1 MNINFLTGCATG
13 FHYSKNLIFKTTHL
27 LNRAIRYYSPFFLYQ
42 TNLLDLS
49 FLIKKI
55 EERKDENFETW
66 GEGHKGDVYS
76 NIFTKRNRL
85 MRASDGRE
93 QNPKELWK
101 AFHSNPN
108 IVFLGQPILLQNI
121 NNLDSTGISR
131 LLEERGGRG
140 LANISTEA
148 QKLIW
153 QRCKELKDFDLM
165 VEIFHCNRPSSF
177 TCSKEILADYLF
189 AQLNSSYSN
198 PHLVEEFAKRLKGP
212 KAIYLEGLSLAV
224 QAVVAKKMDE
234 NLKETKLN
242 SQLMRIYEDCFP
254 QSDSYHDSHEIYPQI
269 KSKAI
274 AALLQAEIEEPNIKV
289 RIKSMIEQL
298 QIEE

>member
-1 MNINFLTGCATG
+1 MNINFLAGYRTG
-13 FHYSKNLIFKTTHL
+13 FHCSNNLTFKTTHL
-27 LNRAIRYYSPFFLYQ
+27 LNRTVRYYSSFFLHQ

-49 FLIKKI
+49 SLIKKI
-55 EERKDENFETW
+55 EEKKDENFESW

-93 QNPKELWK
+93 QSPKDLWK
-101 AFHSNPN
+101 ACHANPN
-108 IVFLGQPILLQNI
+108 LVFLGQPIMI
-121 NNLDSTGISR
+121 RDIKNLDSAGISS
-131 LLEERGGRG
+131 LLEEKGGPG
-140 LANISTEA
+140 LINISTEA

-165 VEIFHCNRPSSF
+165 VEIFHCSRPTSF

-224 QAVVAKKMDE
+224 QAAVAKKMDQ
-234 NLKETKLN
+234 NLKETKIN

-269 KSKAI
+269 QSKAI
-274 AALLQAEIEEPNIKV
+274 AALLQAVIEEPNIKD